1 MPVKKKILIINR
13 RAPYG
18 RSNAR
23 DSLDAALTCG
33 VFEMPVSILFADD
46 GIFQL
51 IDNHQAKE
59 IGQKNL
65 SANLAALPM
74 YDIDQLFTCADSL
87 RAHGLTSDTLAH
99 NTTTLDQAAVQQ
111 LIRDHDVV
119 LTF

>member
-1 MPVKKKILIINR
+1 MSDKKKVLIINR

-23 DSLDAALTCG
+23 DSLDVALTCG
-33 VFEMPVSILFADD
+33 VFEMPISLLFADD

-51 IDNHQAKE
+51 LGGHQAKQ

-74 YDIDQLFTCADSL
+74 YDIDQLFVCGSSL
-87 RAHGLTSDTLAH
+87 NTHGLTSDQLDH
-99 NTTTLDQAAVQQ
+99 NPTVVDQNAIQQ
-111 LIRDHDVV
+111 LIQSHDVV

>member
-1 MPVKKKILIINR
+1 MSDKKKVLIINR

-23 DSLDAALTCG
+23 DSLDVALTCG
-33 VFEMPVSILFADD
+33 VFEMPISILFADD
-46 GIFQL
+46 GVFQL
-51 IDNHQAKE
+51 IGSHQAKG

-74 YDIDQLFTCADSL
+74 YDIDQLFVCADSL
-87 RAHGLTSDTLAH
+87 STHGLTTDTLEHSA
-99 NTTTLDQAAVQQ
+99 TQLDQTAIQQ
-111 LIRDHDVV
+111 LIQDHDVV

>member
-1 MPVKKKILIINR
+1 MSEKKKILIINR

-23 DSLDAALTCG
+23 DSLDVALTCG
-33 VFEMPVSILFADD
+33 VFELPVSVLFADD
-46 GIFQL
+46 GVFQL
-51 IDNHQAKE
+51 IGDHQAKG

-65 SANLAALPM
+65 SATLAALPM
-74 YDIDQLFTCADSL
+74 YDIDQLYVCQDSMKQQ
-87 RAHGLTSDTLAH
+87 GLSESDLA
-99 NTTTLDQAAVQQ
+99 NNPTTLDRDAIQQ